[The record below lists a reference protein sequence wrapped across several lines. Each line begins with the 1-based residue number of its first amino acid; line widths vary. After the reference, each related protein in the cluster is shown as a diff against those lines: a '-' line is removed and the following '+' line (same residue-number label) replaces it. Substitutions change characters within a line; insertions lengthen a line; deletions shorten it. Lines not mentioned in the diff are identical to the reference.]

1 MKQHATTLP
10 LSAYLSMLAGPW
22 LIFAS
27 TAIVLFLKNQQ
38 DLAAD
43 VSIVLPFV
51 LIALL
56 VAALC
61 FLCIKLSM
69 YLGKLRLSNFLIWTA
84 LLIIPFFWIYQL
96 GLNTWFAMRY
106 QTIWLASIGCI
117 VFVAAFLLR
126 NNAKTELYLRSAAFI
141 AIAFIALDL
150 VKLAS
155 TEGIGDSGSQQL
167 GAMDEPAGQRQ
178 LPNIYHFVMD
188 EYQTELFSNTVTPEL
203 EKKLGGFVMFSNNT
217 SVFGRTEMSLPS
229 MFLGKNYD
237 FKSPPIEFQQS
248 ALAKQDS
255 YLHTLNEA
263 GYSTSAVMHPVFDF
277 KINQFDSVLFHK
289 SIVKNDPSEDRKSL
303 VKLWVFS
310 VLPTRISSVFLADT
324 DADQLRY
331 KNLLSTSA
339 PNISYNS
346 SKIMMANEKNLP
358 ANGRYQLLHLLIPH
372 FPHTL
377 SSNCEFGKE
386 YKTSP
391 KTHTECA
398 NKVITDYIAE
408 LKRLGRFK
416 NSLIIVNSD
425 HGSGFAYENGKL
437 RKLSENEDFRFG
449 LEYAR
454 ARSRAIMMIKP
465 IGDEG
470 SVALKYKETPTSIL
484 DIAPTLLDEVGL
496 PINPD
501 MQGFDLMNDSAI
513 SNDRS
518 KEYFFYNK
526 RGTQGRH
533 IIKMT
538 RYSIKHDTYVREGLV
553 GSGEFK

>member
-1 MKQHATTLP
+1 MKKHANSLP
-10 LSAYLSMLAGPW
+10 LSSYLSLLAGPW

-38 DLAAD
+38 DLTAD
-43 VSIVLPFV
+43 VNIVLPFV
-51 LIALL
+51 LLALL
-56 VAALC
+56 VAAIC
-61 FLCIKLSM
+61 FVCIKLSE
-69 YLGKLRLSNFLIWTA
+69 YFDKPRLTNFLVWSS
-84 LLIIPFFWIYQL
+84 LLVIPLFWIYQL
-96 GLNTWFAMRY
+96 GLNTWFEMRY
-106 QTIWLASIGCI
+106 QTIWLASISL
-117 VFVAAFLLR
+117 VLLVLAFSLR
-126 NNAKTELYLRSAAFI
+126 NNAKTDLYLRAAAFI
-141 AIAFIALDL
+141 ALSFIALDL
-150 VKLAS
+150 IKLFTADDLAQ
-155 TEGIGDSGSQQL
+155 TESQAPGSMESAAAQ
-167 GAMDEPAGQRQ
+167 AV

-188 EYQTELFSNTVTPEL
+188 EYQTELFTNTVTPEL
-203 EKKLGGFVMFSNNT
+203 ESKLGGFVMYPNNT

-248 ALAKQDS
+248 ALAKGGS

-289 SIVKNDPSEDRKSL
+289 SIVKNDPAEDRKSL
-303 VKLWVFS
+303 LKLWLFS
-310 VLPTRISSVFLADT
+310 VLPTRVSSLFLADT

-346 SKIMMANEKNLP
+346 SRIMMDNEKNLP

-377 SSNCEFGKE
+377 SSECQFGKQ
-386 YKTSP
+386 YKTNP

-398 NKVITDYIAE
+398 NKVVTDYIAE
-408 LKRLGRFK
+408 LKRLGRFE

-437 RKLSENEDFRFG
+437 RKLSENEEFRFG

-465 IGDEG
+465 IGVSGDGTLQYQE
-470 SVALKYKETPTSIL
+470 APTSVL
-484 DIAPTLLDEVGL
+484 DIAPTLLNAVGL
-496 PINPD
+496 TVSPD
-501 MQGFDLMNDSAI
+501 MQGHDLLAGSPV
-513 SNDRS
+513 SSERE
-518 KEYFFYNK
+518 KEYYFYNK

-538 RYSIKHDTYVREGLV
+538 RYSIKNDTYVREGLV